1 MEEYKEYEKH
11 NLNSKPKRSNTL
23 RLSQEFN
30 EKYLSELR
38 KNIEITD
45 FTVMK
50 DDIKNYKPL
59 TSMQLLQLDKL
70 TEAEKIEI
78 IYLYNTMISTLEDMT
93 HK

>member
-1 MEEYKEYEKH
+1 MDHKEDEKTSFSSRPTR
-11 NLNSKPKRSNTL
+11 NNTL

-30 EKYLSELR
+30 EKYFSELK

-59 TSMQLLQLDKL
+59 TPMQLLHLDKL
-70 TEAEKIEI
+70 TETEKIEI
-78 IYLYNTMISTLEDMT
+78 IELYNTLISTLEDIIV
-93 HK
+93 K

>member
-1 MEEYKEYEKH
+1 MDHKEDEKTSFSSRPTR
-11 NLNSKPKRSNTL
+11 NNTL

-30 EKYLSELR
+30 EKYFSELK

-59 TSMQLLQLDKL
+59 NQ
-70 TEAEKIEI
+70 
-78 IYLYNTMISTLEDMT
+78 
-93 HK
+93 

>member
-1 MEEYKEYEKH
+1 MDHKEDEKTSFSSRPTR
-11 NLNSKPKRSNTL
+11 NNTL

-30 EKYLSELR
+30 EKYFSELK

-59 TSMQLLQLDKL
+59 TPMQLLHLDKL
-70 TEAEKIEI
+70 TETEKIEI
-78 IYLYNTMISTLEDMT
+78 IQLYNTLISTLEDIIV
-93 HK
+93 K